1 MLNHRA
7 YLFILFSFFV
17 VLSSWIRWYSTETL
31 KADENFILE
40 SNVSLW
46 SCVFFYHIGIF
57 GMMYILYQIVCQKP
71 NYKISKVQTI
81 KISLFSMFLFFLM
94 TVMFA
99 SDIYTYLA
107 EGELWT
113 RGIFTYTNGEL
124 IKQSRF
130 IEYVSDWWKDCP
142 NHYGAPLL
150 FLFGI
155 SCYFGHTIFK
165 SYVFFKLLIF
175 FIGLMLLYVV
185 SKLESTIYKSQYNFF
200 ALIVLS
206 PILMIEGIGQ
216 AHAEIVITLLLA
228 ATMLAMHHKK
238 IFLAAIFIGIAIACK
253 ILYIV
258 ILLPLFLS
266 LIYVYNKSEQS
277 NWKTKVKDLVIS
289 LGLIAL
295 VIFISYIPIWQGIET
310 ITNPIAYHGTKTPS
324 RSYTEI
330 LILFHRYWSDIVQN
344 GANITEL
351 IKRAQMPNF
360 LPVSKVLYLKDK
372 IAPFFAWFGLVLAAW
387 NLLPLI
393 RAEKVNSVYYYF
405 AKLWIIIIVI
415 YSPIFNPWYFMPILM
430 LMFYHRKSSWIFYLV
445 FVTSLSI
452 NYQIGNTTPPDSV
465 LNVLVS
471 VNMVLMLVMFL
482 YKFKTHFIAEPY
494 HELKIIA
501 SKLPFIN
508 KQ

>member
-1 MLNHRA
+1 
-7 YLFILFSFFV
+7 
-17 VLSSWIRWYSTETL
+17 
-31 KADENFILE
+31 
-40 SNVSLW
+40 
-46 SCVFFYHIGIF
+46 
-57 GMMYILYQIVCQKP
+57 
-71 NYKISKVQTI
+71 
-81 KISLFSMFLFFLM
+81 
-94 TVMFA
+94 
-99 SDIYTYLA
+99 
-107 EGELWT
+107 
-113 RGIFTYTNGEL
+113 
-124 IKQSRF
+124 
-130 IEYVSDWWKDCP
+130 
-142 NHYGAPLL
+142 
-150 FLFGI
+150 
-155 SCYFGHTIFK
+155 
-165 SYVFFKLLIF
+165 
-175 FIGLMLLYVV
+175 
-185 SKLESTIYKSQYNFF
+185 
-200 ALIVLS
+200 
-206 PILMIEGIGQ
+206 MIEGIGQ
-216 AHAEIVITLLLA
+216 VHAEIVITLLLA

-277 NWKTKVKDLVIS
+277 NWKTTVKNLVIS
-289 LGLIAL
+289 LGLIAF

-330 LILFHRYWSDIVQN
+330 LILFYRYGSDILQN

-351 IKRAQMPNF
+351 MKRAQMPNF

-372 IAPFFAWFGLVLAAW
+372 IAPFFAWFGLALAAW

-393 RAEKVNSVYYYF
+393 RTDKVNSVYYYF
-405 AKLWIIIIVI
+405 AKLWIIIIII

-452 NYQIGNTTPPDSV
+452 NYQIGNSIPPDSY

-471 VNMVLMLVMFL
+471 ANMVLMLVMFL
-482 YKFKTHFIAEPY
+482 YNFKTHFIVEPY

-501 SKLPFIN
+501 SKLSFLT
-508 KQ
+508 K